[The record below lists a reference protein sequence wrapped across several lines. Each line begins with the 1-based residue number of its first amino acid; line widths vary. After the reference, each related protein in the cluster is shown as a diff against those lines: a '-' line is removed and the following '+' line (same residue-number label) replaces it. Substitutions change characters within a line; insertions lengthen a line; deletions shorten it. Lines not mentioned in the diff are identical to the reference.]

1 MSGGT
6 RSAGV
11 DFPHDLTSLIVFVAS
26 RCDRF
31 WCETG
36 AVIATGV
43 RGKRLEMN
51 FAGWFGDAPW
61 RRTGRLSMTIVGG
74 PLAERNRWP
83 ETLGF
88 IFVLRPVEAA
98 DATKSLENE
107 RSHDVPGGIL
117 PSEGRGHKFESCRAR
132 Q

>member
-6 RSAGV
+6 RSAGD

-36 AVIATGV
+36 AVIATGFC
-43 RGKRLEMN
+43 GKRLEMN

-61 RRTGRLSMTIVGG
+61 RRTGWPSRTILG
-74 PLAERNRWP
+74 PLAERNRGP
-83 ETLGF
+83 KLS
-88 IFVLRPVEAA
+88 
-98 DATKSLENE
+98 DSSLF
-107 RSHDVPGGIL
+107 SAG
-117 PSEGRGHKFESCRAR
+117 
-132 Q
+132 